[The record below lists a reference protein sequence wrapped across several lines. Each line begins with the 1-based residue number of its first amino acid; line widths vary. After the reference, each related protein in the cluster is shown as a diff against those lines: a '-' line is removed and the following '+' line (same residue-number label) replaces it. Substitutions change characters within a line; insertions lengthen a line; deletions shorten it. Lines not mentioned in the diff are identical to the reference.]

1 MSIVIHEDD
10 SSSLET
16 LVIAFGIVASNL
28 DKELERWRAG
38 HRTQGHSLHLAT
50 LAAASA
56 DLSGQI
62 NTAMLKAA
70 GEFVPAALL
79 APPQ

>member
-1 MSIVIHEDD
+1 MNIVIHEDD
-10 SSSLET
+10 SGSLET

-28 DKELERWRAG
+28 DRELERWRSG

-56 DLSGQI
+56 NISSQI
-62 NTAMLKAA
+62 NVAMLKAA
-70 GEFVPAALL
+70 GEFVPATMINR
-79 APPQ
+79 